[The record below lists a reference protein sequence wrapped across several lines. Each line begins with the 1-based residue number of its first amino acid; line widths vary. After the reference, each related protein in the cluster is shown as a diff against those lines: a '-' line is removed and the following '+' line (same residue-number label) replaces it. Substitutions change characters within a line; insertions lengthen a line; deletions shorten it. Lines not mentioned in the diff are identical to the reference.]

1 MKKLCFS
8 CSHCNGV
15 KNQRKYDEFIID
27 CCKLDSEEK
36 IYFKLHD
43 RKIDVTAVKSEDFE
57 AKMTAELVMEVFNIK
72 NSGMRVYKST
82 LRFEELNREM
92 NKLYDTLDELA
103 QNPKSGFA
111 LKKLKALIRKES
123 RFAAF
128 KRCYIRENEIK
139 YIEYL

>member
-1 MKKLCFS
+1 MTAVNLT
-8 CSHCNGV
+8 
-15 KNQRKYDEFIID
+15 
-27 CCKLDSEEK
+27 DSEAR
-36 IYFKLHD
+36 I
-43 RKIDVTAVKSEDFE
+43 
-57 AKMTAELVMEVFNIK
+57 TAELVTEVFNLK
-72 NSGMRVYKST
+72 NSGMRVYKSA

-92 NKLYDTLDELA
+92 NKFYDTLDELA

-128 KRCYIRENEIK
+128 KRCYIRENEAK

>member
-1 MKKLCFS
+1 
-8 CSHCNGV
+8 
-15 KNQRKYDEFIID
+15 
-27 CCKLDSEEK
+27 
-36 IYFKLHD
+36 
-43 RKIDVTAVKSEDFE
+43 
-57 AKMTAELVMEVFNIK
+57 MTAELVTEVFSIK

-123 RFAAF
+123 RFTAF